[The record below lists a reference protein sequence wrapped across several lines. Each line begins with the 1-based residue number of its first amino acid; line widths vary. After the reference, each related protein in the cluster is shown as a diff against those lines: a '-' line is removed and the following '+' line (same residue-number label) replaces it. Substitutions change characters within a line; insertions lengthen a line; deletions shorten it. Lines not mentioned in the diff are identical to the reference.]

1 MIKDRTMQSLLFVFF
16 IPIHIVKAIRKY
28 ISDPELRIT
37 HIMTNQNDYF
47 YNFKSFSANYR
58 FSTQIPKQNKSINM
72 LLNPRKNVHITQKH

>member
-47 YNFKSFSANYR
+47 TISNHSQRTIVSLLKF
-58 FSTQIPKQNKSINM
+58 PNKT
-72 LLNPRKNVHITQKH
+72 NP